1 MFDQPVTRDASV
13 SNRRLLGAWVEVKPA
28 IRIRWPE
35 VTAEDLETLGGDR
48 DALMRVLKQRSNKTY
63 AQIDREIAEFEDRD
77 RRAVNASR
85 PASGIGK
92 D

>member
-1 MFDQPVTRDASV
+1 MSAP
-13 SNRRLLGAWVEVKPA
+13 RLQGTWMEMKPA
-28 IRIRWPE
+28 IRVRWPE
-35 VTAEDLETLGGDR
+35 VTEDDIETLGTDR

-63 AQIDREIAEFEDRD
+63 AQIDREIAELENRD
-77 RRAVNASR
+77 RRAMYASR